1 MEMEIRE
8 LLTFGGEDEDDD
20 DDDDDDEDEI
30 RSARRV
36 GEGNGAVF
44 T

>member
-1 MEMEIRE
+1 MEIRE
-8 LLTFGGEDEDDD
+8 LLTFGGEDED

>member
-1 MEMEIRE
+1 MEIRE
-8 LLTFGGEDEDDD
+8 LLTFGGEDED

-44 T
+44 M